1 VVVAAR
7 FVTGFR
13 MFAGPLAGPC
23 GIRPL
28 TFMAANLV
36 RAVLFVPWAL
46 ALGYVVGRVLDAV
59 GPPART
65 RPGVLRWWVPLSVV
79 IALVLVVAIALA
91 LARWRRRPG
100 GSASTP

>member
-59 GPPART
+59 GPPA
-65 RPGVLRWWVPLSVV
+65 
-79 IALVLVVAIALA
+79 LVVAIALA